1 MENIHIYDNFLNYDE
16 LSYVLEYI
24 NANNYW
30 KFGHSSG
37 TSEPIDTKFF
47 SITDMS
53 EYFFEF
59 LKHKI
64 ENIVFART
72 PELQSSVDV
81 QGITVDG
88 LPSNVIDKL
97 EKTPTKQQGEEH
109 VDCRKQ
115 LKLIRNY
122 MHIQTFGQDGAYH
135 IDCSADNDKAYTFCI
150 YFTELNDQD
159 VENSKGE
166 FFIKIPNTSYVVSID
181 TYSNRGI
188 FFPSIY
194 EHKGMTY
201 NRFVSTK
208 RLCITWKLEFQ

>member
-1 MENIHIYDNFLNYDE
+1 MENIHIYDNFLKNDE

-30 KFGHSSG
+30 GFGHSSG
-37 TSEPIDTKFF
+37 SSEYIDTKFF
-47 SITDMS
+47 SKTNMS

-59 LKHKI
+59 IKHKI
-64 ENIVFART
+64 EKTVCDTVSSSYTSNNKSIVGR
-72 PELQSSVDV
+72 
-81 QGITVDG
+81 
-88 LPSNVIDKL
+88 N
-97 EKTPTKQQGEEH
+97 
-109 VDCRKQ
+109 Q
-115 LKLIRNY
+115 LKLVRNY

-135 IDCSADNDKAYTFCI
+135 IDSSEDSDTAYTFCI
-150 YFTELNDQD
+150 YFTELNDQE

-166 FFIKIPNTSYVVSID
+166 FFIKIPNTLCVVSID

-194 EHKGMTY
+194 RHKGMAY